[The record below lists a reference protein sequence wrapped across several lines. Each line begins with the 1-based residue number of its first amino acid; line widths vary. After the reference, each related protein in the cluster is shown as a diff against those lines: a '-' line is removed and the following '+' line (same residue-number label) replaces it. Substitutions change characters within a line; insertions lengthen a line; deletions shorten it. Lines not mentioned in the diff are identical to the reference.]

1 MACLEKSLSSCG
13 QMDLLEIVP
22 GPVALQHGIDWE
34 RRGTREKECV
44 EKPKRRQTCRTPDA
58 SNCSL
63 VTYIL
68 NPRPLSLGWCEA
80 SPPGSPRV
88 SRACATASLQ
98 RSVPTAQK
106 YTITTSYR
114 CQEFP
119 SRNHKLDLDVAQFS
133 DGDCRELGGPD
144 DPADPKKTSRQWH
157 QSGFAF
163 MYHDSSSPWDAM
175 MVTPEGRNYGTALAS
190 FSADENNLRVCLR
203 AREALVTRVNRK
215 PDLKGD
221 TDDNGEEAPLCGG
234 AREYECML
242 DVESLSATIA
252 RSGGSPRSRR
262 RGEGGAKRGRYGV
275 KEGEGTGVQ
284 GTPSRKEKEPGL
296 LLLTRELP
304 AYLGNGTLSFLG
316 RSLLGV
322 DRLPAR
328 CRRFDTTGGLIL
340 FRRSPGCGF
349 VRVGRRSS

>member
-34 RRGTREKECV
+34 RRGTREK
-44 EKPKRRQTCRTPDA
+44 D
-58 SNCSL
+58 NDSL
-63 VTYIL
+63 
-68 NPRPLSLGWCEA
+68 LSLEKGCEVRSAFVEQQEGSAGCSDSHCLSGGAKPVPLDRLGCPGHAPLHPCNAA
-80 SPPGSPRV
+80 SRLP
-88 SRACATASLQ
+88 
-98 RSVPTAQK
+98 
-106 YTITTSYR
+106 SYR

-234 AREYECML
+234 EEHRKGEVLWAL
-242 DVESLSATIA
+242 A
-252 RSGGSPRSRR
+252 PRAPSMKVSEKLHGASVWKL
-262 RGEGGAKRGRYGV
+262 GE
-275 KEGEGTGVQ
+275 
-284 GTPSRKEKEPGL
+284 
-296 LLLTRELP
+296 
-304 AYLGNGTLSFLG
+304 
-316 RSLLGV
+316 
-322 DRLPAR
+322 
-328 CRRFDTTGGLIL
+328 L
-340 FRRSPGCGF
+340 FAALAPN
-349 VRVGRRSS
+349 